1 MRLYAKIV
9 SATPM
14 NTTPQATMSDF
25 TLLITVV
32 VAVST
37 GNTCAM
43 ASEAMTATASGNSAN
58 FFNIVRHPLSSVNFP
73 QQEFHNEPHREPP
86 EEEVATVAN
95 HHIDRCLIHRSLK
108 RGVADGS
115 LEAPPSTIAVS
126 SRGCP
131 SGVTFGRSPAKT
143 EAPRTGIPS
152 RSTPP

>member
-1 MRLYAKIV
+1 
-9 SATPM
+9 M

-73 QQEFHNEPHREPP
+73 QQEFHNEPHRESA

-95 HHIDRCLIHRSLK
+95 HHIDRCLIHRYLTG
-108 RGVADGS
+108 GVANGS
-115 LEAPPSTIAVS
+115 FDELPSTTGMS
-126 SRGCP
+126 S
-131 SGVTFGRSPAKT
+131 
-143 EAPRTGIPS
+143 
-152 RSTPP
+152 